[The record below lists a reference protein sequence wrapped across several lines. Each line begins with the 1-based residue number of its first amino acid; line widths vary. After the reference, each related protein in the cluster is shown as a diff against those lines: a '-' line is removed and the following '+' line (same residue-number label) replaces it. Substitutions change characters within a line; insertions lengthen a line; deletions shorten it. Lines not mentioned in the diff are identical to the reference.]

1 MHNFKRDKNL
11 ELDFRDYKSLKE
23 FFIEILYHNI
33 SIGRTEDIQKEFNE
47 ITALE
52 KYRTTDFIYKK
63 EKLKLLDNAK
73 NLYDGREIIINE
85 FKNGIF
91 PLYFRKEKFE
101 GEVENEDEDE
111 DKYENSSI
119 IPLKK
124 LLFKRKREI
133 NNELIYKN
141 FQCQDLEVMLD
152 DLNKTK
158 NTYNNGVNVSL
169 IRSGLRDLRNE
180 IKQMSKHEKEAEN
193 PDEVVNL
200 VEKIVDFNNQN
211 QEGQGLKILTPD
223 A

>member
-1 MHNFKRDKNL
+1 MHSVKRDKNL
-11 ELDFRDYKSLKE
+11 ELDFGDYKSLKE
-23 FFIEILYHNI
+23 FFIEILSHNI
-33 SIGRTEDIQKEFNE
+33 SIGRTEYIQKEFNE
-47 ITALE
+47 INALE
-52 KYRTTDFIYKK
+52 KYRRTEFIYKK

-91 PLYFRKEKFE
+91 PLYFRKEKFQ
-101 GEVENEDEDE
+101 GEVENKDEDE

-152 DLNKTK
+152 D
-158 NTYNNGVNVSL
+158 
-169 IRSGLRDLRNE
+169 
-180 IKQMSKHEKEAEN
+180 
-193 PDEVVNL
+193 
-200 VEKIVDFNNQN
+200 
-211 QEGQGLKILTPD
+211 
-223 A
+223 

>member
-1 MHNFKRDKNL
+1 M
-11 ELDFRDYKSLKE
+11 
-23 FFIEILYHNI
+23 
-33 SIGRTEDIQKEFNE
+33 
-47 ITALE
+47 
-52 KYRTTDFIYKK
+52 
-63 EKLKLLDNAK
+63 
-73 NLYDGREIIINE
+73 
-85 FKNGIF
+85 
-91 PLYFRKEKFE
+91 YFRKEKFE

-141 FQCQDLEVMLD
+141 FRCQDLEVMLD

-180 IKQMSKHEKEAEN
+180 IKQMSKHEKETEN

>member
-1 MHNFKRDKNL
+1 MHSVKRDKNL

-33 SIGRTEDIQKEFNE
+33 SVGRTEYIQKEFNE
-47 ITALE
+47 VNALE
-52 KYRTTDFIYKK
+52 KYRRTEFIYKK

-91 PLYFRKEKFE
+91 PLYFRKEKFQ
-101 GEVENEDEDE
+101 GEVENKDEDE

-152 DLNKTK
+152 DLKKTK

-169 IRSGLRDLRNE
+169 IRSGLRDWRSE
-180 IKQMSKHEKEAEN
+180 IKQMSKHEKETEN
-193 PDEVVNL
+193 PDEAVNL
-200 VEKIVDFNNQN
+200 VEKIVDFNKQN
-211 QEGQGLKILTPD
+211 QEGQGIKILTPD
-223 A
+223 P